1 MRYTILAVD
10 DEPANLRMLERLFRK
25 DYRVLTATSGED
37 ALAILGREDVS
48 LIITDQRMPGMSGT
62 ELLRESLRTNPNSM
76 KIILT
81 GYTDIDALT
90 EAINTTRVYKFVN
103 KPWDPF
109 ALKQTVEAAFRE
121 YEKSVQQKQLV
132 DSLVI
137 LVRSYPALFNQ
148 ASRQKSPDSEIDDD
162 QVFFN
167 EPSEQAESL
176 C

>member
-25 DYRVLTATSGED
+25 DYRVLTATSGEE
-37 ALAILGREDVS
+37 ALTVLSREDVS
-48 LIITDQRMPGMSGT
+48 LIITDQRMPGMTGI
-62 ELLRESLRTNPNSM
+62 ELLRKSMRTNPDTM

-81 GYTDIDALT
+81 GYTDLDALT

-103 KPWDPF
+103 KPWDPL
-109 ALKQTVEAAFRE
+109 ALKQTVEDAFHE
-121 YEKSVQQKQLV
+121 YERSVQQKLLV

-137 LVRSYPALFNQ
+137 LVRSYPAIFGQ
-148 ASRQKSPDSEIDDD
+148 ASRQKSPDGEIDES

-167 EPSEQAESL
+167 EPEKQVESL